1 MMVHTVLVKKTR
13 TFIEN
18 KILKYLK
25 KMTCDR
31 KKRGKLYPQPT
42 GKEETGISTDK
53 ILFPIISPARQIF
66 H

>member
-1 MMVHTVLVKKTR
+1 MLHTVLVKKTQ

-18 KILKYLK
+18 KILKYFK
-25 KMTCDR
+25 KRTYDR

-42 GKEETGISTDK
+42 GKEETGISADK
-53 ILFPIISPARQIF
+53 ILFSIISPARQIF